1 VDILE
6 NLSFCVAQKKE
17 RHTGL
22 GYSIFFFTYSV
33 LTYIPQWFNVFP
45 VITLSAYLMVFE
57 HSGEV
62 IH

>member
-6 NLSFCVAQKKE
+6 NLSFCVSQKIE

-22 GYSIFFFTYSV
+22 GYSIFFTYSV
-33 LTYIPQWFNVFP
+33 LTYIPQWLNVFP